1 MSRGF
6 VKEGDQEEIPIV
18 PPRAFLPEGETNYV
32 TQVGMNELLTEK
44 EKLVSER
51 ENLSIV
57 NEDEKRIA
65 VNHINAK
72 LFLLDN
78 RIDTAVI
85 VNLEEQPQNEVR
97 FGASVTLRIEEAN
110 RIKTFQIVGVDEA
123 DVSMDSTFIDDLG
136 ADSLD
141 IVELIMAFEE
151 EFNIEIPDEAAEKI
165 KTVKDAV
172 EYIDKEKQ
180 G

>member
-123 DVSMDSTFIDDLG
+123 DVSKGKISFVSPLARALTNKRIGDKVIIKRDNKSFVYEI
-136 ADSLD
+136 LD
-141 IVELIMAFEE
+141 ITYL
-151 EFNIEIPDEAAEKI
+151 NI
-165 KTVKDAV
+165 
-172 EYIDKEKQ
+172 
-180 G
+180 

>member
-32 TQVGMNELLTEK
+32 TQVGMNELLAEK

-85 VNLEEQPQNEVR
+85 VNLEDQAQNEVR

-123 DVSMDSTFIDDLG
+123 DVSKGKISFVSPLARALTNKRIGDKVIIKRDNKSFVYEI
-136 ADSLD
+136 LD
-141 IVELIMAFEE
+141 ITYL
-151 EFNIEIPDEAAEKI
+151 NI
-165 KTVKDAV
+165 
-172 EYIDKEKQ
+172 
-180 G
+180 

>member
-123 DVSMDSTFIDDLG
+123 DVSKGKISFVSPLARALTNKRIGDKVMIKRDNKSFVYEI
-136 ADSLD
+136 LD
-141 IVELIMAFEE
+141 ITYL
-151 EFNIEIPDEAAEKI
+151 NI
-165 KTVKDAV
+165 
-172 EYIDKEKQ
+172 
-180 G
+180 

>member
-32 TQVGMNELLTEK
+32 TQVGMNELLAEK

-123 DVSMDSTFIDDLG
+123 DVSKGKISFVSPLARALTNKRIGDKVMIKRDNKSFVYEI
-136 ADSLD
+136 LD
-141 IVELIMAFEE
+141 ITYL
-151 EFNIEIPDEAAEKI
+151 NI
-165 KTVKDAV
+165 
-172 EYIDKEKQ
+172 
-180 G
+180 

>member
-32 TQVGMNELLTEK
+32 TQVGMNELLAEK

-85 VNLEEQPQNEVR
+85 VNLEEQAQNEVR

-123 DVSMDSTFIDDLG
+123 DVSKGKISFVSPLAMALTNKRIGDKVIIKRDNKSFVYEI
-136 ADSLD
+136 LD
-141 IVELIMAFEE
+141 ITYL
-151 EFNIEIPDEAAEKI
+151 NI
-165 KTVKDAV
+165 
-172 EYIDKEKQ
+172 
-180 G
+180 

>member
-123 DVSMDSTFIDDLG
+123 DVSKGKISFVSPLARALTNKRIGDKVMIKRDNKSFVYEILEITYL
-136 ADSLD
+136 
-141 IVELIMAFEE
+141 
-151 EFNIEIPDEAAEKI
+151 NI
-165 KTVKDAV
+165 
-172 EYIDKEKQ
+172 
-180 G
+180 

>member
-32 TQVGMNELLTEK
+32 TQVGMNELLAEK

-85 VNLEEQPQNEVR
+85 VNLEEQAQNEVR

-123 DVSMDSTFIDDLG
+123 DVSKRKISFVSPLARALTNKRIGDKVIIKRDNKSFVYEI
-136 ADSLD
+136 LD
-141 IVELIMAFEE
+141 ITYL
-151 EFNIEIPDEAAEKI
+151 NI
-165 KTVKDAV
+165 
-172 EYIDKEKQ
+172 
-180 G
+180 

>member
-85 VNLEEQPQNEVR
+85 VNLEDQAQNEVR

-123 DVSMDSTFIDDLG
+123 DVSKGKISFVSPLARALTNKRIGDKVIIKRDNKSFVYEI
-136 ADSLD
+136 LD
-141 IVELIMAFEE
+141 ITYL
-151 EFNIEIPDEAAEKI
+151 NI
-165 KTVKDAV
+165 
-172 EYIDKEKQ
+172 
-180 G
+180 

>member
-32 TQVGMNELLTEK
+32 TQVGMNELLAEK

-65 VNHINAK
+65 VNHLNAK

-123 DVSMDSTFIDDLG
+123 DVSKGKISFVSPLARALTNKRIGDKVMIKRDNKSFVYEI
-136 ADSLD
+136 LD
-141 IVELIMAFEE
+141 ITYL
-151 EFNIEIPDEAAEKI
+151 NI
-165 KTVKDAV
+165 
-172 EYIDKEKQ
+172 
-180 G
+180 

>member
-85 VNLEEQPQNEVR
+85 VNLEEQAQNEVR

-123 DVSMDSTFIDDLG
+123 DVSKGKISFVSPLARALTNKRIGDKVIIKRDNKSFVYEI
-136 ADSLD
+136 LD
-141 IVELIMAFEE
+141 ITYL
-151 EFNIEIPDEAAEKI
+151 NI
-165 KTVKDAV
+165 
-172 EYIDKEKQ
+172 
-180 G
+180 

>member
-32 TQVGMNELLTEK
+32 TQVGMNELLAEK

-85 VNLEEQPQNEVR
+85 VNLEEQAQNEVR

-123 DVSMDSTFIDDLG
+123 DVSKGKISFVSPLARALTNKRIGDKVIIKRDNKSFVYEI
-136 ADSLD
+136 LD
-141 IVELIMAFEE
+141 ITYL
-151 EFNIEIPDEAAEKI
+151 NI
-165 KTVKDAV
+165 
-172 EYIDKEKQ
+172 
-180 G
+180 

>member
-6 VKEGDQEEIPIV
+6 VKEGDQEEIPIM

-85 VNLEEQPQNEVR
+85 VNLEEQAQNEVR

-123 DVSMDSTFIDDLG
+123 DVSKGKISFVSPLARALTNKRIGDKVIIKRDNKSFVYEI
-136 ADSLD
+136 LD
-141 IVELIMAFEE
+141 ITYL
-151 EFNIEIPDEAAEKI
+151 NI
-165 KTVKDAV
+165 
-172 EYIDKEKQ
+172 
-180 G
+180 

>member
-1 MSRGF
+1 M
-6 VKEGDQEEIPIV
+6 
-18 PPRAFLPEGETNYV
+18 PEGETNYV

-85 VNLEEQPQNEVR
+85 VNLEDQAQNEVR

-123 DVSMDSTFIDDLG
+123 DVSKGKISFVSPLARALTNKRIGDKVIIKRDNKSFVYEI
-136 ADSLD
+136 LD
-141 IVELIMAFEE
+141 ITYL
-151 EFNIEIPDEAAEKI
+151 NI
-165 KTVKDAV
+165 
-172 EYIDKEKQ
+172 
-180 G
+180 

>member
-32 TQVGMNELLTEK
+32 TQVGMNELLAEK

-123 DVSMDSTFIDDLG
+123 DVSKGKISFVSPLARALTNKRIGDKVIIKRDNKSFVYEI
-136 ADSLD
+136 LD
-141 IVELIMAFEE
+141 ITYL
-151 EFNIEIPDEAAEKI
+151 NI
-165 KTVKDAV
+165 
-172 EYIDKEKQ
+172 
-180 G
+180 

>member
-85 VNLEEQPQNEVR
+85 VNLEEQAQNEVR

-123 DVSMDSTFIDDLG
+123 DVSKGKISFVSHLARALTNKRIGDKVIIKRDNKSFVYEI
-136 ADSLD
+136 LD
-141 IVELIMAFEE
+141 ITYL
-151 EFNIEIPDEAAEKI
+151 NI
-165 KTVKDAV
+165 
-172 EYIDKEKQ
+172 
-180 G
+180 

>member
-1 MSRGF
+1 
-6 VKEGDQEEIPIV
+6 
-18 PPRAFLPEGETNYV
+18 
-32 TQVGMNELLTEK
+32 
-44 EKLVSER
+44 VSER

-85 VNLEEQPQNEVR
+85 VNLEEQAQNEVR

-123 DVSMDSTFIDDLG
+123 DVSKGKISFVSPLARALTNKRIGDKVIIKRDNKSFVYEI
-136 ADSLD
+136 LD
-141 IVELIMAFEE
+141 ITYL
-151 EFNIEIPDEAAEKI
+151 NI
-165 KTVKDAV
+165 
-172 EYIDKEKQ
+172 
-180 G
+180 

>member
-32 TQVGMNELLTEK
+32 TQVGMNELLAEK

-85 VNLEEQPQNEVR
+85 VNLEEQAQNEVR

-123 DVSMDSTFIDDLG
+123 DVSKGKISFVSPLARALTNKRIGDKVMIKRDIKSFVYEI
-136 ADSLD
+136 LD
-141 IVELIMAFEE
+141 ITYL
-151 EFNIEIPDEAAEKI
+151 NI
-165 KTVKDAV
+165 
-172 EYIDKEKQ
+172 
-180 G
+180 

>member
-1 MSRGF
+1 
-6 VKEGDQEEIPIV
+6 
-18 PPRAFLPEGETNYV
+18 
-32 TQVGMNELLTEK
+32 MNELLTEK

-85 VNLEEQPQNEVR
+85 VNLEEQAQNEVR

-123 DVSMDSTFIDDLG
+123 DVSKGKISFVSPLARALTNKRIGDKVIIKRDNKSFVYEI
-136 ADSLD
+136 LD
-141 IVELIMAFEE
+141 ITYL
-151 EFNIEIPDEAAEKI
+151 NI
-165 KTVKDAV
+165 
-172 EYIDKEKQ
+172 
-180 G
+180 

>member
-1 MSRGF
+1 M
-6 VKEGDQEEIPIV
+6 

-85 VNLEEQPQNEVR
+85 VNLEEQAQNEVR

-123 DVSMDSTFIDDLG
+123 DVSKGKISFVSPLARALTNKRIGDKVIIKRDNKSFVYEI
-136 ADSLD
+136 LD
-141 IVELIMAFEE
+141 ITYL
-151 EFNIEIPDEAAEKI
+151 NI
-165 KTVKDAV
+165 
-172 EYIDKEKQ
+172 
-180 G
+180 

>member
-85 VNLEEQPQNEVR
+85 VNLEEQAQNEVR

-123 DVSMDSTFIDDLG
+123 DVSKGKISFVSPLARALTNKRIGDKVMIKRDNKSFVYEI
-136 ADSLD
+136 LD
-141 IVELIMAFEE
+141 ITYL
-151 EFNIEIPDEAAEKI
+151 NI
-165 KTVKDAV
+165 
-172 EYIDKEKQ
+172 
-180 G
+180 